1 MQYLYIQAFLY
12 ILLFSKLS
20 VAVEANLIWSDVC
33 TLVPGW
39 TTLSGLPGVQAA
51 RTDRQQKGRVTW
63 DFPWRRDFN
72 RFQGQ
77 IQSCYWSFQ
86 KSCYESGGP
95 HCRFRIAAHL
105 VAWTWTLETLP
116 WSRIITN
123 LDDSS
128 ATTANHHE
136 SSQIITDH
144 YWSLHTDHCRSLII
158 TRYHDQERRT
168 WWNDQESRM
177 SRMSRTSRMSRMR
190 RMRSMRMRRT
200 TLMRIWWEWRW
211 RGWLW

>member
-1 MQYLYIQAFLY
+1 MSAHWCRDERRSQVYLVFKRLGLTDSKKVEWLGIFPEDVISIDFKGKYRAVIGVFRKAAMNLGVRIVGFALQP
-12 ILLFSKLS
+12 ILWLGLGHWRLS
-20 VAVEANLIWSDVC
+20 HDHES
-33 TLVPGW
+33 
-39 TTLSGLPGVQAA
+39 S
-51 RTDRQQKGRVTW
+51 RTSMIHQQ
-63 DFPWRRDFN
+63 P
-72 RFQGQ
+72 Q
-77 IQSCYWSFQ
+77 
-86 KSCYESGGP
+86 
-95 HCRFRIAAHL
+95 
-105 VAWTWTLETLP
+105 
-116 WSRIITN
+116 RIITN
-123 LDDSS
+123 
-128 ATTANHHE
+128 HHR
-136 SSQIITDH
+136 SLLIITDH